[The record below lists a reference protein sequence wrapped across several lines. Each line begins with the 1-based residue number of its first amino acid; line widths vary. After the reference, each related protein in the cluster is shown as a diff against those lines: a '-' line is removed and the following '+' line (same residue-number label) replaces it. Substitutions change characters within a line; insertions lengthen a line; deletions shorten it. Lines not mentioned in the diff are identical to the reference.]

1 MTKRTIFMAA
11 LASALSLLSFGC
23 GGTNHLQ
30 SIVLTPSANTLE
42 GIGGTVQITAVGNYS
57 NGTQNPNIN
66 DKVKWTVVADGGQL
80 TGIPQAYA
88 PLAAPPQTVQFN
100 ATGLITAVDP
110 AACSFDFTAPK
121 PPAVPSAFLIGSYK
135 ITATLDGVTSQPVYL
150 GVASATGNSPTG
162 GCDK

>member
-30 SIVLTPSANTLE
+30 SIVLTPSASTLE
-42 GIGGTVQITAVGNYS
+42 GIGGTVQIKAVGNYS
-57 NGTQNPNIN
+57 NGATNDVG
-66 DKVKWTVVADGGQL
+66 DKVKWTVVADGNSLSG
-80 TGIPQAYA
+80 
-88 PLAAPPQTVQFN
+88 PLPAPPQTVQFN

-110 AACSFDFTAPK
+110 AACSFDFTTPT
-121 PPAVPSAFLIGSYK
+121 PPAVPAAFLIGSYK
-135 ITATLDGVTSQPVYL
+135 VTATLDGVTSQPVFL
-150 GVASATGNSPTG
+150 GVASAIGNSPTG